1 VTEEENLGLEDENF
15 EEEVKRAIDSSYV
28 EGAPG
33 PEGFSFMFY
42 QKFWPIIKKDFMA
55 MIKGFEQGEINIAK
69 INYAMIILIPKEDE
83 TRSLKKFR
91 PISLINCS
99 FMIFSKILN
108 NRLEELCGRLL
119 APNQTA
125 FVRGRYT
132 LEIVVSAHEIIHEAV
147 KSNQKGMVL
156 KLDYEKAYDRVD
168 MHFLEAMLVSRGFG
182 SKWIKWVMSL
192 VKNGSIVVRLN
203 DENRSFSKLGKG

>member
-1 VTEEENLGLEDENF
+1 
-15 EEEVKRAIDSSYV
+15 
-28 EGAPG
+28 
-33 PEGFSFMFY
+33 
-42 QKFWPIIKKDFMA
+42 MA

-119 APNQTA
+119 APN
-125 FVRGRYT
+125 
-132 LEIVVSAHEIIHEAV
+132 L
-147 KSNQKGMVL
+147 L
-156 KLDYEKAYDRVD
+156 
-168 MHFLEAMLVSRGFG
+168 
-182 SKWIKWVMSL
+182 
-192 VKNGSIVVRLN
+192 
-203 DENRSFSKLGKG
+203 